1 MKKGMLLFFFA
12 MLMLSCNTGSKYKI
26 NALEFKEKLLKTPDA
41 LLIDVRNPEDY
52 NYGHIANAI
61 NVNWYEDSFFELVN
75 TMDKNKPV
83 FVYCLT
89 GGRADPAAENMRN
102 MGFKHVYELKGGMMK
117 WRAFG
122 FPEVN
127 EVNGI
132 GMKREHYDSALS
144 SKRMSLVHF
153 KAKWSK
159 VSQAMNPILEEIAKT
174 KINDFVMFSVDVDQ
188 DQSLTRELKVD
199 ALPTIKVFRNG
210 VEVWQKIGVT
220 SKEELLKH
228 LQ

>member
-26 NALEFKEKLLKTPDA
+26 NALEFKEKLLKTPVA
-41 LLIDVRNPEDY
+41 LLIDVRKPEEY